1 VSLAEAWTITEA
13 FLATIGALC
22 LLSYAVMLTAG
33 LARARRADRRAV
45 DRELEE
51 MATTPEDG
59 W

>member
-1 VSLAEAWTITEA
+1 VSLSAAWEITEA
-13 FLATIGALC
+13 FLATVGALC

-33 LARARRADRRAV
+33 LARSRIADRRAV

-59 W
+59 R